1 MIASVIF
8 NLLIVLCTV
17 VTLWIDIKK
26 AGAAYLL
33 RFFTVL
39 SNLLCALSALPVALF
54 RLAGDVP
61 NGVLIFK
68 HVGTAAVTVTL
79 LVTVFYLWPILK
91 DFKGL
96 FTGTNLFLH
105 VLCPLFAILSLLA
118 WDRPAGGFEIVL
130 LGVLPVL
137 LYGCYY
143 MYRVL
148 LAPEGKRW
156 DDFYH
161 FTGGGKYGWLIS
173 FGAVAFL
180 AFLIS
185 LLLRLR

>member
-1 MIASVIF
+1 MLASIIF
-8 NLLIVLCTV
+8 NSLIVLCTAI
-17 VTLWIDIKK
+17 TLWIDIKK

-39 SNLLCALSALPVALF
+39 SNILCALSALLVAVF
-54 RLAGDVP
+54 RLAGDIP

-96 FTGTNLFLH
+96 FSGTNLFLH
-105 VLCPLFAILSLLA
+105 VLCPLFAILSLVA
-118 WDRPAGGFEIVL
+118 WDKPAGGFGIVL

-137 LYGCYY
+137 IYGGWY
-143 MYRVL
+143 MYHVL
-148 LAPEGKRW
+148 KAPEGRRW

-161 FTGGGKYGWLIS
+161 LAGGGKYGWLIS
-173 FGAVAFL
+173 FGAVAL
-180 AFLIS
+180 LNFLIS
-185 LLLRLR
+185 LVFWAV